1 MDFSLFYH
9 EGEAL
14 HQGDPS
20 IQSHGCIH
28 VPAPHAEQLFDWAGS
43 TDIWV
48 IIIGT

>member
-9 EGEAL
+9 EGEAP
-14 HQGDPS
+14 HQGDPG

-28 VPAPHAEQLFDWAGS
+28 VPAHHAEQLFDWAGS

-48 IIIGT
+48 IVIGT